1 MIITFHLS
9 LRVIHALL
17 SEGKKMMNEMSLER
31 EDTVAKQQT
40 SPTYSIQSR
49 IETQETLVKC
59 ENPHHSANPA
69 PQCWSDALVEHEHAD
84 SPIQ

>member
-17 SEGKKMMNEMSLER
+17 SEGKKMMNDMSLER

-49 IETQETLVKC
+49 K
-59 ENPHHSANPA
+59 H
-69 PQCWSDALVEHEHAD
+69 W
-84 SPIQ
+84 